1 MNSII
6 NYPGA
11 KWGMAKEIVSIMPS
25 HRSYLEPFFGS
36 GAVLFNKPP
45 SAIETVNDIDGD
57 ITNFFKVLRER
68 SSELIEAISLTPYS
82 REVFDDAH
90 ENRGTDDFD
99 RAYRFAIRS
108 RMGHGFKTY
117 QKTGFKID
125 VYARER
131 SYCVSVW
138 NKMPEQIAEAAA
150 RLKGVQIENRPALD
164 LIKKFNYDNVLI
176 YADPPY
182 LLNTRAGKQY
192 RCEMSEQDHVDL
204 LAALVKH
211 KGKVILSG
219 YPSEMYDRELR
230 GWQKIQRK
238 SYNQNS
244 DQRTEVL
251 WCNFVAVPTLFDGYL
266 QEKTGG

>member
-1 MNSII
+1 MNSIL

-11 KWGMAKEIVSIMPS
+11 KWGMAKQIVSMMPP

-36 GAVLFNKPP
+36 GAVLFNKRP
-45 SAIETVNDIDGD
+45 SAIETVNDIDGE
-57 ITNFFKVLRER
+57 ITNFFQVLREHPE
-68 SSELIEAISLTPYS
+68 ELAEAISLTPYS
-82 REVFDDAH
+82 RDVFNDAH
-90 ENRGTDDFD
+90 ENRGTGDFD

-131 SYCVSVW
+131 SYCVNCW
-138 NKMPEQIAEAAA
+138 NTMPERIFEAAA

-164 LIKKFNYDNVLI
+164 LIRKFNYDNVLI

-182 LLNTRAGKQY
+182 LLNTRGGKQY
-192 RCEMSEQDHVDL
+192 KHEMDEQEHIEL
-204 LAALVKH
+204 LAALKAH
-211 KGKVILSG
+211 KGPAIISG
-219 YPSEMYDRELR
+219 YPSDMYDRELR
-230 GWQKIQRK
+230 GWNTIHKH

-244 DQRTEVL
+244 DARTEVL
-251 WCNFVAVPTLFDGYL
+251 WFNFETDSE
-266 QEKTGG
+266 QISIKE

>member
-1 MNSII
+1 MNAIL

-11 KWGMAKEIVSIMPS
+11 KWGMAQQIVSMMPS
-25 HRSYLEPFFGS
+25 HRSYLEPYFGS

-57 ITNFFKVLRER
+57 ITNFFKVLQEQSDR
-68 SSELIEAISLTPYS
+68 LIETVSLTPYS
-82 REVFDDAH
+82 RDVFDDAH

-131 SYCVSVW
+131 SYCVNTW
-138 NKMPEQIAEAAA
+138 NRMPEQIREAAL
-150 RLKGVQIENRPALD
+150 RLKSVQIENRPALE

-182 LLNTRAGKQY
+182 LLNTRGGKQY
-192 RCEMSEQDHVDL
+192 RHEMKEQDHLDL
-204 LAALVKH
+204 LAALQEH
-211 KGKVILSG
+211 KGYVILSG

-230 GWQKIQRK
+230 RWYRITKK

-244 DQRTEVL
+244 DPRTEVL
-251 WCNFVAVPTLFDGYL
+251 WCNFEASPTLFDDFS
-266 QEKTGG
+266 TGH

>member
-1 MNSII
+1 
-6 NYPGA
+6 
-11 KWGMAKEIVSIMPS
+11 MPE

-57 ITNFFKVLRER
+57 ITNFFKVLREKPD
-68 SSELIEAISLTPYS
+68 ELAEAVSLTPYA

-90 ENRGTDDFD
+90 ENRGTDEFD

-138 NKMPEQIAEAAA
+138 NQMPERIKTAAL
-150 RLKGVQIENRPALD
+150 RLKEVQIENRPALD
-164 LIKKFNYDNVLI
+164 LINKFNHDNVLI

-182 LLNTRAGKQY
+182 LLNTRGGKQY
-192 RCEMSEQDHVDL
+192 RHEMNEQDHVDL
-204 LAALVKH
+204 LDALKQH
-211 KGKVILSG
+211 KGYVILSG
-219 YPSEMYDRELR
+219 YPSDMYDYELKEWHR
-230 GWQKIQRK
+230 IERK

-244 DQRTEVL
+244 DRRTEVL
-251 WCNFVAVPTLFDGYL
+251 WMNFSIPTLFDY
-266 QEKTGG
+266 KD

>member
-1 MNSII
+1 MHAIL

-11 KWGMAKEIVSIMPS
+11 KWGLAEEIVSLMPR

-57 ITNFFKVLRER
+57 IVNFFRVLRER
-68 SSELIEAISLTPYS
+68 TDELIRAVSLTPYA
-82 REVFDDAH
+82 REVFADAH
-90 ENRGTDDFD
+90 ENRGETDFD

-125 VYARER
+125 RYARER
-131 SYCVSVW
+131 SYCVDVW
-138 NKMPEQIAEAAA
+138 NRMPSMLSEAAE
-150 RLKGVQIENRPALD
+150 RLKYVQIENRPALE
-164 LIKKFNYDNVLI
+164 LIKKFNFENVLI

-182 LLNTRAGKQY
+182 LLDTRGGKQY
-192 RCEMSEQDHVDL
+192 RFEMSEQDHMDL
-204 LAALVKH
+204 LGSLCDH
-211 KGKVILSG
+211 KGPVILSG

-230 GWQKIQRK
+230 GWNKIQRK

-244 DQRTEVL
+244 DRRTEVL
-251 WCNFVAVPTLFDGYL
+251 WCNFTAAPTLFD
-266 QEKTGG
+266 